1 MSKKLAENLDRLVL
15 DMKFGSGAFM
25 KTRKDAKQLAKA
37 MTEVGT
43 SMGVK
48 ILTALPPCLSSGARP
63 ILPGKTETHSGIA
76 SCGWPRYSLSTLDDS
91 IFSCH
96 LPLAPK

>member
-15 DMKFGSGAFM
+15 NVKFGSGAFM

-48 ILTALPPCLSSGARP
+48 ILTALPPRP
-63 ILPGKTETHSGIA
+63 ELWRTAYPSWENPDT
-76 SCGWPRYSLSTLDDS
+76 
-91 IFSCH
+91 
-96 LPLAPK
+96 